1 MLSQEHHGSAL
12 VKGRAGRSRAAT
24 TSMESTSGSTTR
36 RFFCGGLATS
46 LAWLQGATCA
56 TELPP
61 APRTNRSA
69 ASLFSRAGP
78 EQRADDAQ
86 IVATSTCKRAP
97 AQSSSAAQS
106 TAAAACAAWK
116 PSGTLSQ
123 YVAASQAATDRSG
136 PRAAA
141 QAARA
146 WRSARFAC
154 PASPRRPRARA
165 RRPRTR
171 PTRSQRLAWRR
182 LLLPPCSFLLFGFDG
197 EDALPVDHDGSR

>member
-1 MLSQEHHGSAL
+1 MLSASASQIL
-12 VKGRAGRSRAAT
+12 QGEGPGRKARAAT
-24 TSMESTSGSTTR
+24 TSTESTSGSTTR

-46 LAWLQGATCA
+46 SEWLQGATCA

-61 APRTNRSA
+61 APRTDRSA

-97 AQSSSAAQS
+97 AQSSNAAQR

-136 PRAAA
+136 PRAAV

-146 WRSARFAC
+146 WRSARGRSGIA
-154 PASPRRPRARA
+154 ATAARA
-165 RRPRTR
+165 CAAASYASDAFTA
-171 PTRSQRLAWRR
+171 SCLAKVIASSTFILAVW
-182 LLLPPCSFLLFGFDG
+182 L
-197 EDALPVDHDGSR
+197 